1 MRLVFN
7 TEVGVADATAN
18 PDDGTTVGIGALN
31 APFAEVSKK
40 FGG

>member
-1 MRLVFN
+1 MFN
-7 TEVGVADATAN
+7 TEAGVGLATAS